1 MFVSFHNDMID
12 LSGDDSVTMAGITIQ
27 GPGIGNQM
35 REIMEKETARVFREH
50 GPQSFGSTKPASAIH
65 EAGHVVIGTMIGKRV
80 KRVRL
85 KQNAVCGLASLNVT
99 GARYSIRPP
108 RILEKEARW
117 IYAGIAAEMLFAKD
131 DFREA
136 SSLDE
141 VIMAQYLAAEVATMM
156 NVDQQTYYE
165 AEVHYVVGNWLL
177 KHRAAVMKIAEY
189 LVRHHKLRHPA
200 LGRLIEDIERVNP
213 KQCDFA
219 PHDQ

>member
-85 KQNAVCGLASLNVT
+85 KQDSGLWLGLTECHGRPLLNT
-99 GARYSIRPP
+99 PTK
-108 RILEKEARW
+108 ILKEARW

-141 VIMAQYLAAEVATMM
+141 VIMAQYLAAEVETMM

-177 KHRAAVMKIAEY
+177 KHRAAVMKITEY